1 MTIDVRRRRW
11 HEDVDASDAVDTRD
25 DNASIKVFT
34 FCVVAAKSE
43 ADDSARLGRSR
54 SMTTP
59 GVAKKRQRG
68 NDDEVD
74 DEGDVKGA
82 RGTESSSMKQRKRKK
97 KLKKKKKK
105 TKQTNV
111 SNDDDDDDDA
121 NETRRNAST
130 ATTSTM
136 LGGDGEPGLSTSALT
151 SLDEGMKRA
160 VKQNRKRARDAQ
172 TLLKRAMK
180 VKDVKFFNRLI
191 KDFGND
197 KQYGFAK
204 EAFERVPKA
213 GLTPNVY
220 SYTNMLNA
228 AVRVGEM
235 DEMRRIWESM
245 ADAGVEANEVTYT
258 VLVKGEAQNGNISR
272 ARSIMG
278 EMIDSGVEPNQRT
291 YTTLLRNCVRYGDV
305 DNAKRCLETMEERSV
320 VPDAT
325 ACEYYIKT
333 MCGELMVQQTMAFIR
348 DIKRDGIEPT
358 AQSYVA
364 LASAASLV
372 MPDAEIASNSC
383 KDARATLEVD
393 ASNAESAQ
401 RYGEDVVAEEE
412 GDPDAPS
419 KSVQLFL
426 QLRAQDAEK
435 EIEAVESYMKD
446 VSLAKRLEIAEK
458 ASKGVESAPNV
469 IFVPDED
476 VSEADRESSWR
487 ERFGEERDVRVEI
500 CSGHGDWITRR
511 AKLDRK
517 VQWIGV
523 EMRRNRVA
531 LTWMKALRSGVERN
545 LSLMCGMAHDALSRQ
560 IPNASV
566 SEVYVNYPDP
576 PEWVG
581 SSQVLVD
588 AAFLEDAHRVL
599 KPNGFLICVTDD
611 STYAMRMCR
620 ELAKASH
627 LFAPTAGNGT
637 LPFESGVPDDYGAS
651 YFDSMWTLGNQRD
664 RYFMKYAKV

>member
-1 MTIDVRRRRW
+1 
-11 HEDVDASDAVDTRD
+11 
-25 DNASIKVFT
+25 
-34 FCVVAAKSE
+34 
-43 ADDSARLGRSR
+43 
-54 SMTTP
+54 MTTP

-74 DEGDVKGA
+74 DEVDVKGA
-82 RGTESSSMKQRKRKK
+82 RGTESAPMKQRKRKK

-105 TKQTNV
+105 TRQTNV

-121 NETRRNAST
+121 NETRRNASM

-136 LGGDGEPGLSTSALT
+136 ADGDGEPGLSTSALT

-245 ADAGVEANEVTYT
+245 ANAGVEANEVTYT

-320 VPDAT
+320 APDAT

-393 ASNAESAQ
+393 AANAESAQ

-446 VSLAKRLEIAEK
+446 VSLGKRLEIAEK

-469 IFVPDED
+469 IFVPDKD
-476 VSEADRESSWR
+476 VSEADRKSSWR

-599 KPNGFLICVTDD
+599 KPDGFLICVTDD

>member
-1 MTIDVRRRRW
+1 
-11 HEDVDASDAVDTRD
+11 
-25 DNASIKVFT
+25 
-34 FCVVAAKSE
+34 
-43 ADDSARLGRSR
+43 
-54 SMTTP
+54 MTTP
-59 GVAKKRQRG
+59 GVAKKRRRE
-68 NDDEVD
+68 NDDQVD
-74 DEGDVKGA
+74 DDVDVKGA
-82 RGTESSSMKQRKRKK
+82 RETESLSMKQRKRKK
-97 KLKKKKKK
+97 KLKKKKP
-105 TKQTNV
+105 KQTNV
-111 SNDDDDDDDA
+111 SNDDDDDDA

-136 LGGDGEPGLSTSALT
+136 PEGDGEPGLSTSALT

-305 DNAKRCLETMEERSV
+305 ENAKRCLETMEERSV
-320 VPDAT
+320 APDAT

-393 ASNAESAQ
+393 AANAESAQ

-412 GDPDAPS
+412 ADPDAPS

-446 VSLAKRLEIAEK
+446 VSLGKRLEIAEK

-599 KPNGFLICVTDD
+599 KPDGFLICVTDD

-664 RYFMKYAKV
+664 RYFMKYAKM

>member
-1 MTIDVRRRRW
+1 MRL
-11 HEDVDASDAVDTRD
+11 
-25 DNASIKVFT
+25 
-34 FCVVAAKSE
+34 
-43 ADDSARLGRSR
+43 DDSARLGRSR

-59 GVAKKRQRG
+59 GVAKKRQRE
-68 NDDEVD
+68 NNDEVD
-74 DEGDVKGA
+74 GDVDVKGA
-82 RGTESSSMKQRKRKK
+82 RETESSSMKQRKRKK

-111 SNDDDDDDDA
+111 SNDDDDDA

-136 LGGDGEPGLSTSALT
+136 PEGDGETGLSTSALT

-320 VPDAT
+320 APDAT

-364 LASAASLV
+364 LASAASLI

-393 ASNAESAQ
+393 AENAESAQ

-446 VSLAKRLEIAEK
+446 VSLGKRLEIAEK

-469 IFVPDED
+469 IFVPNED

-599 KPNGFLICVTDD
+599 KPDGFLICVTDD

-664 RYFMKYAKV
+664 RYFMKYAKM

>member
-1 MTIDVRRRRW
+1 
-11 HEDVDASDAVDTRD
+11 
-25 DNASIKVFT
+25 
-34 FCVVAAKSE
+34 
-43 ADDSARLGRSR
+43 
-54 SMTTP
+54 MTTP
-59 GVAKKRQRG
+59 GVAKKRRRENGDQ
-68 NDDEVD
+68 VD
-74 DEGDVKGA
+74 DDVDDKGA
-82 RGTESSSMKQRKRKK
+82 RETESSSMKQRKRKK
-97 KLKKKKKK
+97 KLKKKKKP
-105 TKQTNV
+105 KQTNV
-111 SNDDDDDDDA
+111 SNDDADDA

-136 LGGDGEPGLSTSALT
+136 PEGDGEPGLSTSALT

-305 DNAKRCLETMEERSV
+305 ENAKRCLETMEERSV
-320 VPDAT
+320 APDAT

-393 ASNAESAQ
+393 AANAESAQ

-412 GDPDAPS
+412 ADPDAPS

-446 VSLAKRLEIAEK
+446 VSLGKRLEIAEK

-599 KPNGFLICVTDD
+599 KPDGFLICVTDD

-664 RYFMKYAKV
+664 RYFMKYAKM

>member
-1 MTIDVRRRRW
+1 
-11 HEDVDASDAVDTRD
+11 
-25 DNASIKVFT
+25 
-34 FCVVAAKSE
+34 
-43 ADDSARLGRSR
+43 
-54 SMTTP
+54 MTTP
-59 GVAKKRQRG
+59 GVAKKRRRE
-68 NDDEVD
+68 NDDQVD
-74 DEGDVKGA
+74 DDVDVKGA
-82 RGTESSSMKQRKRKK
+82 RETESPSMKQRKRKK
-97 KLKKKKKK
+97 KLKKKKP
-105 TKQTNV
+105 KQTNV
-111 SNDDDDDDDA
+111 SNDDDDDDA

-130 ATTSTM
+130 ATTSTIPE
-136 LGGDGEPGLSTSALT
+136 GDGEPGLSTSALT

-305 DNAKRCLETMEERSV
+305 ENAKRCLETMEERSV
-320 VPDAT
+320 APDAT

-393 ASNAESAQ
+393 AANAESAQ

-412 GDPDAPS
+412 ADPDAPS

-446 VSLAKRLEIAEK
+446 VSLGKRLEIAEK

-599 KPNGFLICVTDD
+599 KPDGFLICVTDD

-664 RYFMKYAKV
+664 RYFMKYAKM

>member
-1 MTIDVRRRRW
+1 
-11 HEDVDASDAVDTRD
+11 
-25 DNASIKVFT
+25 
-34 FCVVAAKSE
+34 
-43 ADDSARLGRSR
+43 
-54 SMTTP
+54 MTTP
-59 GVAKKRQRG
+59 GVAKKRRRE
-68 NDDEVD
+68 NDDQVD
-74 DEGDVKGA
+74 DDVDVKGA
-82 RGTESSSMKQRKRKK
+82 RETESPSMKQRKRKK
-97 KLKKKKKK
+97 KLKKKKP
-105 TKQTNV
+105 KQTNV
-111 SNDDDDDDDA
+111 SNDDDDDDA

-130 ATTSTM
+130 ATTSTIPE
-136 LGGDGEPGLSTSALT
+136 GDGEPGLSTSALT

-305 DNAKRCLETMEERSV
+305 ENAKRCLETMEERSV
-320 VPDAT
+320 APDAT

-393 ASNAESAQ
+393 AANAESAQ

-412 GDPDAPS
+412 ADPDAPS

-446 VSLAKRLEIAEK
+446 VSLGKRLEIAEK

-588 AAFLEDAHRVL
+588 AEFLEDAHRVL
-599 KPNGFLICVTDD
+599 KPDGFLICVTDD

-664 RYFMKYAKV
+664 RYFMKYAKM

>member
-1 MTIDVRRRRW
+1 VRAGS
-11 HEDVDASDAVDTRD
+11 AS
-25 DNASIKVFT
+25 ASVS
-34 FCVVAAKSE
+34 V
-43 ADDSARLGRSR
+43 

-59 GVAKKRQRG
+59 EVAKKRQRR
-68 NDDEVD
+68 DDEV
-74 DEGDVKGA
+74 GV
-82 RGTESSSMKQRKRKK
+82 ESVRETGSSPMKQRKRKK
-97 KLKKKKKK
+97 KLKKKK
-105 TKQTNV
+105 TNA
-111 SNDDDDDDDA
+111 SNAAAADDDDDADDADDA
-121 NETRRNAST
+121 NETRRNAATTAT
-130 ATTSTM
+130 ATTT
-136 LGGDGEPGLSTSALT
+136 GDHDGSGLSTSALT

-305 DNAKRCLETMEERSV
+305 DNAKRCLETMEERNV
-320 VPDAT
+320 APDAT

-393 ASNAESAQ
+393 ASNADSAQ
-401 RYGEDVVAEEE
+401 RYGGEDAIAEEE

-435 EIEAVESYMKD
+435 EIEAVESYMRD
-446 VSLAKRLEIAEK
+446 VPLGKRLEIAEK

-469 IFVPDED
+469 VFVPDED

-487 ERFGEERDVRVEI
+487 ERFGKEQDVRVEI

-599 KPNGFLICVTDD
+599 KPDGFLICVTDD

-620 ELAKASH
+620 ELAKASR

-637 LPFESGVPDDYGAS
+637 LPFESGVPEDYGAS

-664 RYFMKYAKV
+664 RYFMKYAKM